1 MSIYTKTGD
10 KGFTNL
16 MKIQNVSK
24 SDDRIQLLGDLDELT
39 SNIGLV
45 KSSENREDVKTVLER
60 IQRNL
65 MSIMAGVAD
74 PGNRLHILNEEEITF
89 LEREINRLEDAFPR
103 KKEFI
108 IPGSNGKS
116 AQIDVTRTVARRT
129 ERWIIQVD
137 KRFGVDKWSKIYM
150 NRLADYLYML
160 ARYTD
165 YMLENGIN
173 SYHNGNTHPNVN
185 DHKQDNNYTSVNVN
199 NTTNQDRIIKEK
211 LMDDNS
217 MSINEKI
224 IAAVLE
230 KLSARINKVDLSIS
244 KQLIARLE
252 EESTK
257 LGLNAVIAVC
267 GPDGNPIAVHVMD
280 NAYLASFD
288 IAMKK
293 AYTSV
298 AVKMSTK
305 RLGELAMPGETFYGI
320 DKADNGRMIII
331 GGGVPL
337 MLGDNVI
344 GGLGISGGTSEE
356 DSLLADKGL
365 EILDKL
371 LNKKY

>member
-24 SDDRIQLLGDLDELT
+24 SDDRIQLLGDIDELT
-39 SNIGLV
+39 SNIGLM
-45 KSSENREDVKTVLER
+45 KATDNREEVKTSLER

-65 MSIMAGVAD
+65 MTIMAGIAD
-74 PGNRLHILNEEEITF
+74 PGNKAYIISEEEITF
-89 LEREINRLEDAFPR
+89 LEQEINRLEDAFPR
-103 KKEFI
+103 KKEFVL
-108 IPGSNGKS
+108 PGSNGIS
-116 AQIDVTRTVARRT
+116 AQIDVTRTVARRA
-129 ERWIIQVD
+129 ERWIVQVD
-137 KRFGVDKWSKIYM
+137 RRFGVDKWSKIYM

-165 YMLENGIN
+165 Y
-173 SYHNGNTHPNVN
+173 
-185 DHKQDNNYTSVNVN
+185 
-199 NTTNQDRIIKEK
+199 TTNQDRIMSEDH
-211 LMDDNS
+211 MDVNN
-217 MSINEKI
+217 MNINEKI
-224 IAAVLE
+224 IAAVLD
-230 KLSARINKVDLSIS
+230 KLGAGINKIDLSIS

-252 EESTK
+252 EEATK
-257 LGLNAVIAVC
+257 QGLNAVIAIC

-280 NAYLASFD
+280 NAFLASFD

-337 MLGDNVI
+337 MLGDKVI
-344 GGLGISGGTSEE
+344 GGLGISGGTSQE
-356 DSLLADKGL
+356 DSKLADIGL
-365 EILDKL
+365 EILKNIL
-371 LNKKY
+371 GKNN

>member
-10 KGFTNL
+10 KGYTNL

-24 SDDRIQLLGDLDELT
+24 SDDRIQLLGNMDELT
-39 SNIGLV
+39 SSIGLV
-45 KSSENREDVKTVLER
+45 KACDNREKVILQLER
-60 IQRNL
+60 IQKNL
-65 MSIMAGVAD
+65 MTIMASIAD
-74 PGNRLHILNEEEITF
+74 PGNKAFILNEEEITF
-89 LEREINRLEDAFPR
+89 LEEEINKLENSFPR
-103 KKEFI
+103 KKEFVL
-108 IPGSNGKS
+108 PGGNSIS
-116 AQIDVTRTVARRT
+116 AQLDVCRTVARRA
-129 ERWIIQVD
+129 ERWIVQVD
-137 KRFGVDKWSKIYM
+137 RRYGVDKWCKIYM

-165 YMLENGIN
+165 HLY
-173 SYHNGNTHPNVN
+173 P
-185 DHKQDNNYTSVNVN
+185 
-199 NTTNQDRIIKEK
+199 TTNHDKAINEK
-211 LMDDNS
+211 HVDDN
-217 MSINEKI
+217 MSNINEKI
-224 IAAVLE
+224 IAAVLD
-230 KLSARINKVDLSIS
+230 KLGVSVNKIDLSIS
-244 KQLIARLE
+244 KQLIERLE
-252 EESTK
+252 EEAAK

-305 RLGELAMPGETFYGI
+305 KLGELAMPGETFYGI

-337 MLGDNVI
+337 MVGDKVI
-344 GGLGISGGTSEE
+344 GGLGISGGTSQE

-365 EILDKL
+365 EILK
-371 LNKKY
+371 NIFEKKNS

>member
-10 KGFTNL
+10 KGYTNL

-24 SDDRIQLLGDLDELT
+24 SDDRIQLLGNIDELT
-39 SNIGLV
+39 SSIGLV
-45 KSSENREDVKTVLER
+45 KAWDNREKIKFQLER
-60 IQRNL
+60 IQKNL
-65 MSIMAGVAD
+65 MTVMASIAD
-74 PGNRLHILNEEEITF
+74 PGNKTFILNEEETTY
-89 LEREINRLEDAFPR
+89 LEEEINRLEDSFPR
-103 KKEFI
+103 KKEFVL
-108 IPGSNGKS
+108 PGSNSIS
-116 AQIDVTRTVARRT
+116 AQLDVCRTVTRRA
-129 ERWIIQVD
+129 ERWLIQVD

-165 YMLENGIN
+165 YMLEEGIN
-173 SYHNGNTHPNVN
+173 GNV
-185 DHKQDNNYTSVNVN
+185 KVQNNITSMNAFPII
-199 NTTNQDRIIKEK
+199 NQDRVINEK
-211 LMDDNS
+211 LTDDN
-217 MSINEKI
+217 MTNINEKI

-230 KLSARINKVDLSIS
+230 KLGVGVNKVDLSIS
-244 KQLIARLE
+244 KQLIEKLE
-252 EESTK
+252 EEAVK

-337 MLGDNVI
+337 MLGDKVI
-344 GGLGISGGTSEE
+344 GGLGISGGTSQE
-356 DSLLADKGL
+356 DSLIADMGL
-365 EILDKL
+365 EIL
-371 LNKKY
+371 KKIFEKRTPSS